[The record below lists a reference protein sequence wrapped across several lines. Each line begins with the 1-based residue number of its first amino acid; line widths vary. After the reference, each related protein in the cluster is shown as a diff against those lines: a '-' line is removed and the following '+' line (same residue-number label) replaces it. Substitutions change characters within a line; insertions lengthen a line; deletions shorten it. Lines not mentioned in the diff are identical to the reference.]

1 MGINKKKV
9 LVFGIN
15 SHPELTGIGKYTGEM
30 VDWLLEEGHSVTL
43 VTSFPYY
50 PYWKIQKPYNGNFY
64 RKEVSNNGNL
74 ITYRC
79 PLYVPAQPTGLK
91 RQLHEASFFLSS
103 FVMTLIIL
111 FKKKHDFSIS
121 VAPPFFIGF
130 LGLFYKFI
138 KGTPV
143 VYHIQDLQIDAAKE
157 LGILK
162 RKWIFNILFKLENFI
177 LVNADIVAT
186 ISEGMENKVKSKVQ
200 RDVMLMPNWVDTD
213 TFHPSSNIPQI
224 KEKWGFLTR
233 TRIVLYSGSIGEKQ
247 GLETLIQI
255 AKDLRVHEDIV
266 IIICGIG
273 PFKEKLES
281 LAQEAELSNLLFF
294 PLQEISVFNEFMNI
308 ADVHLV
314 LQKGHAGDLVM
325 PSKLTTILSVGGL
338 ALVTAWPQTS
348 LHEVLTKNKIGVAI
362 NPDDECLLKK
372 TIIQCCFNDYSIERV
387 NARRYAVSNLN
398 KEVILAKLIDT
409 IDYYH
414 NRFPAFGHGIL
425 PMIPRYTLRHKS
437 TLISRFQSP
446 AAPQRYF
453 QDAWGLVR
461 GKQPKSS
468 KAHRSGS
475 TETHKNKGEIVMP

>member
-1 MGINKKKV
+1 MRINKKRV

-30 VDWLLEEGHSVTL
+30 VNWLLEEGHSVTL

-50 PYWKIQKPYNGNFY
+50 PYWKVQKPYNGNFY
-64 RKEVSNNGNL
+64 QKEVSNDGKL

-79 PLYVPAQPTGLK
+79 PLYVPAQPNGLK

-103 FVMTLIIL
+103 FMMTLLLL

-130 LGLFYKFI
+130 LGLLYKFF
-138 KGTPV
+138 KGTPT
-143 VYHIQDLQIDAAKE
+143 VYHVQDLQIDAAKE

-162 RKWIFNILFKLENFI
+162 RKWIFNLLFRLESDILTR
-177 LVNADIVAT
+177 ADIVST
-186 ISEGMENKVKSKVQ
+186 ISEGMEEKIRSKVQ
-200 RDVMLMPNWVDTD
+200 RSIMLMPNWVDTD
-213 TFHPSSNIPQI
+213 RFFPSTNIAEI
-224 KEKWGFLTR
+224 KKRWGFVSSTK
-233 TRIVLYSGSIGEKQ
+233 IVLYSGSIGEKQ

-255 AKDLRVHEDIV
+255 AKDLRIHKDIV

-281 LAQEAELSNLLFF
+281 LAQEAALSNLRFF
-294 PLQEISVFNEFMNI
+294 PLQEINVFNEFMNI

-338 ALVTAWPQTS
+338 ALVTAWPETT
-348 LHEVLTKNKIGVAI
+348 LHNVLIKHKIGVVI
-362 NPDDECLLKK
+362 NPDDESLLKNS
-372 TIIQCCFNDYSIERV
+372 IIECCFSDYSVERR

-398 KEVILAKLIDT
+398 KEVILSKLINSVEYSKRSLPVFQ
-409 IDYYH
+409 IQKLPLL
-414 NRFPAFGHGIL
+414 PAL
-425 PMIPRYTLRHKS
+425 TLRHKS
-437 TLISRFQSP
+437 TLFVRNQFPEGSP
-446 AAPQRYF
+446 RYF
-453 QDAWGLVR
+453 EGAWRLFR
-461 GKQPKSS
+461 GRHSQSS
-468 KAHRSGS
+468 AFRRGVS
-475 TETHKNKGEIVMP
+475 TENHKKNGEIIGP